1 MGETPKDSTPVQ
13 RSLSLTFAGRVLLLS
28 VALFLFL
35 ILNTVGA
42 GAQTSDDHGNTFG
55 SATPLSLGSSITGR
69 IDPGDDVDA
78 FKLDLSGRS
87 ETTDVW
93 MYTTGELDTKGGLYH
108 VDSSSPF
115 LWNEDSFISGRRY
128 NFHLRATL
136 GPGTYYIGVF
146 SFDGATTGNY
156 ILHAEVVT
164 DPGNTAGTAKTL
176 NLSAPTAGTIG
187 FAGDNDY
194 FRLDLTKNTHLFLYA
209 RSVYGQL
216 FYGYPVDTSDRFVP
230 SNTHV
235 RPDGFA
241 VRDEFGPGTHYI
253 KILTPSSIISHPVP
267 YTIHAFEETS
277 YPTFL
282 EDCQAATFALNEP
295 QIEDS
300 LYGCQWHLRNQG
312 GEDINVEPVWE
323 AGTKGQGVN
332 IAIVDFGPDFNHMDL
347 RDNFNT
353 SLNHNYTN
361 LLDSIFNPYYHHGT
375 HMAGIIAAQDNGV
388 GVRGVAP
395 RASIY
400 GYNFLAQPTIF
411 SQADAM
417 TRNRLVTAISN
428 NSWGPRNGPGLS
440 QAAAVWELAL
450 ESGIATGYGG
460 KGTFYTFAGGSGH
473 QIGDN
478 SNLNEYANFYGVS
491 AVCGTSEIGTRRATS
506 EMGANLWVCAPAG
519 DDGDAQIGIVTTEN
533 YDRYIYGLSG
543 TSAATAIV
551 SGVAALIRQ
560 ANPNLTWRD
569 LKLILA
575 ASARKNDPTNPGW
588 EDVARK
594 YGSTS
599 ATDLYHFNH
608 EYGFGVVDA
617 KAAVDM
623 AKEWPESLPT
633 LQSSTAASGSL
644 NFLVPDLPATGVPT
658 THLHELTLSTD
669 DIDFTEFV
677 EVNVTFSHESF
688 RDLDVELVSPSGAR
702 SQLTV
707 AFDTVTPDDPTDEDL
722 VPLRGTFRFGSAR
735 HLGEDPNG
743 EWQLRVTDRLHIVDG
758 IFDSWSIKVYG
769 HSSTPVDTSECA
781 TGGAVTNASSNPG
794 LVSDCETLLG
804 ARDTLVGTGTSLNWS
819 ASTPMTDWD
828 GVTMVGTP
836 ARVSKLLL
844 WNRGLRGTI
853 PVQLGSM
860 TTLTLLDLST
870 ALEVCEGDV
879 CRDTE
884 EHERNRLTGPIPSDL
899 GRLSKLEWLSLSR
912 NRLTGPIP
920 SDLGRLSKLEWLSLS
935 RNELTGPIPAD
946 LNNLTS
952 LSLLALGGNQ
962 LTGPVPTWLGDLTS
976 LEGLYLWGNQLTGPI
991 PTELGH
997 LANLKW
1003 LELGSNQLSGSIPS
1017 DLGNLANLERL
1028 TLHKNQLSGTI
1039 PTQLGN
1045 LSNLNHLSLR
1055 DNRLA
1060 GQVPVT
1066 LANLTALE
1074 RLYLN
1079 DNQLTGQ
1086 IPSWLG
1092 SLSNLQ
1098 ELWLSENQLTGD
1110 IPESLGDL
1118 TGLRMLSLRSNHL
1131 TGTVPTSLGSLVN
1144 LETLYL
1150 SQNQLTG
1157 CIPAALQ
1164 DVPDNDLD
1172 QLGLPFCSL
1181 PTVTLSIT
1189 STSVLVRIN
1198 SPIPVTATFSEPV
1211 SGFTVGDITVTN
1223 GSAGNFVGSDGDSVY
1238 TFDVAPNAIGTVTV
1252 DVAGDVAVDTEGNS
1266 NTAAIQ
1272 LSLGFPYDDD
1282 NDGAISGIEV
1292 LNAVRDYFSGLL
1304 TGQQILEVVRL
1315 YFSSPG

>member
-1 MGETPKDSTPVQ
+1 M
-13 RSLSLTFAGRVLLLS
+13 RLLLLAVS
-28 VALFLFL
+28 LFLFL
-35 ILNTVGA
+35 ILNAVGV
-42 GAQTSDDHGNTFG
+42 GAQTADDHGNTFG
-55 SATPLSLGSSITGR
+55 SATPITLGASIAGR
-69 IDPGDDVDA
+69 IDPGNDVDI

-87 ETTDVW
+87 GTTDVW
-93 MYTTGELDTKGGLYH
+93 IYTTGELDTKGGLYH

-128 NFHLRATL
+128 NFHLRASIA
-136 GPGTYYIGVF
+136 PGIYYVAVF
-146 SFDGATTGNY
+146 SFDRLTTGDY
-156 ILHAEVVT
+156 TLHAEAVS
-164 DPGNTAGTAKTL
+164 DPGSTIGTTKTL
-176 NLSAPTAGTIG
+176 NLSAPTAGSLDFTR
-187 FAGDNDY
+187 DRDY
-194 FRLDLTKNTHLFLYA
+194 FRLDLATSTHLYLNV
-209 RSVYGQL
+209 RSVQGESVV
-216 FYGYPVDTSDRFVP
+216 GYTVDVGDRVVP
-230 SNTHV
+230 SNTYL
-235 RPDGFA
+235 RTDGFF
-241 VRDEFGPGTHYI
+241 VRDHFGPGTHYI
-253 KILTPSSIISHPVP
+253 RVFTLFRVASNPVP
-267 YTIHAFEETS
+267 YTIHAFEDAG
-277 YPTFL
+277 YPAFL
-282 EDCQAATFALNEP
+282 EDCQAKTDALNDP
-295 QIEDS
+295 QIGDS
-300 LYGCQWHLRNQG
+300 LYGCQWHLRNQS
-312 GEDINVEPVWE
+312 GEDINVEPVWAE
-323 AGTKGQGVN
+323 GITGEGIN
-332 IAIVDFGPDFNHMDL
+332 IALVDDGMDFNHEDL
-347 RDNFNT
+347 RENVNT
-353 SLNHNYTN
+353 SLNHNYII
-361 LLDSIFNPYYHHGT
+361 LLDSIFNPYLHHGT
-375 HMAGIIAAQDNGV
+375 YMAGIIAAQDNGV

-411 SQADAM
+411 SEADAM
-417 TRNRLVTAISN
+417 TRNMGVTAVSN
-428 NSWGPRNGPGLS
+428 NSWGPVGGPVLGH
-440 QAAAVWELAL
+440 ANAFWELAV
-450 ESGIATGYGG
+450 ESGASNGYGG
-460 KGTFYTFAGGSGH
+460 NGIFYAFAGGNGH
-473 QIGDN
+473 QEGGH
-478 SNLNEYANFYGVS
+478 SNLNEYANHYAVT
-491 AVCGTSEIGTRRATS
+491 AVCGTNDIGTRRVSS
-506 EMGANLWVCAPAG
+506 EFGANLWVCAPAG
-519 DDGDAQIGIVTTEN
+519 DYEDAQIGIVTTEN
-533 YDRYIYGLSG
+533 YDRYVYGLRG
-543 TSAATAIV
+543 TSASTAIV
-551 SGVAALIRQ
+551 SGVAALVRQ
-560 ANPNLTWRD
+560 ANPKLTWRD

-575 ASARKNDPTNPGW
+575 ASARKNDPTNAGW
-588 EDVARK
+588 KDGAPK
-594 YGSTS
+594 FGSTS
-599 ATDLYHFNH
+599 ATDRYHFNH

-623 AKEWPESLPT
+623 AKGWNSNLPP
-633 LQSSTAASGSL
+633 LQSSTVQSGNLNVLIPDAPESGPHTTIIHSLSL
-644 NFLVPDLPATGVPT
+644 N
-658 THLHELTLSTD
+658 TD
-669 DIDFTEFV
+669 DIDFVEFV
-677 EVNVTFSHESF
+677 EVNVDVRHLTF
-688 RDLDVELVSPSGAR
+688 RDLEIVLVSPSGEESKLA
-702 SQLTV
+702 V
-707 AFDTVTPDDPTDEDL
+707 PFDTFADNDPSTGATPL
-722 VPLRGTFRFGSAR
+722 LGNFRFGSAR

-781 TGGAVTNASSNPG
+781 TGGAVTNASSNLG

-819 ASTPMTDWD
+819 ASTPMTSWD
-828 GVTMVGTP
+828 GVTMEGTP
-836 ARVSKLLL
+836 ARVTQLSL

-853 PVQLGSM
+853 PAQLGSM

-946 LNNLTS
+946 LSNLTS

-997 LANLKW
+997 LGNLKW

-1131 TGTVPTSLGSLVN
+1131 TGTVPTSLVRLAN
-1144 LETLYL
+1144 LERLYL

-1157 CIPAALQ
+1157 CIPSALQ
-1164 DVPDNDLD
+1164 NVADNDLAD
-1172 QLGLPFCSL
+1172 LALPFCVS
-1181 PTVTLSIT
+1181 PSVTVSA
-1189 STSVLVRIN
+1189 SSSSVLVRIN

-1211 SGFTVGDITVTN
+1211 SGFTVGDITVAN

-1252 DVAGDVAVDTEGNS
+1252 DVAGDVAVDTEGNG

-1292 LNAVRDYFSGLL
+1292 LNAVRDYFRGLL
-1304 TGQQILEVVRL
+1304 TGQQILELVRL